1 MLAVGGKAMR
11 LEGKTVIITGA
22 SAGMGQAM
30 TELFVHEGANVVAV
44 ARRKERLDA
53 LAESLKDGPGK
64 VAVFAGD
71 IGKKEDNEA
80 MIDCAVETFGK
91 LDVLINNAG
100 IMDDNTAIGDMS
112 DEMLDRLM
120 KVDAYGPMYAM
131 RKAVQVFL
139 KQGEGGNIINTCSV
153 GAMHHTAG
161 VAYCAAKAALTAATR
176 NTAFMYMEQGIRC
189 NGIAPG
195 VVITDIPLVMPAAD
209 EFGFSRTSTLLTHS
223 PELGM
228 PEDIANAALFLA
240 SDESKF
246 VNGVILTCDGGWT
259 NL

>member
-1 MLAVGGKAMR
+1 MSELR
-11 LEGKTVIITGA
+11 LEDKVVVVTGA
-22 SAGMGQAM
+22 SAGMGEAIVERFAQ
-30 TELFVHEGANVVAV
+30 EGAKVVAV
-44 ARRKERLDA
+44 ARRKERLEA
-53 LAESLKDGPGK
+53 LAARLADEPGE

-71 IGKKEDNEA
+71 CGKREDNEA
-80 MIDCAVETFGK
+80 MIDFAVKTFGR

-100 IMDDNTAIGDMS
+100 IMDDNTAIGNVS
-112 DEMLDRLM
+112 DEMIDRLM
-120 KVDAYGPMYAM
+120 QVNAIGPMYAM

-139 KQGEGGNIINTCSV
+139 EQGDGGNIINTCSV

-161 VAYCAAKAALTAATR
+161 VAYCAAKAALTAATK
-176 NTAFMYMEQGIRC
+176 NTAFMYMEEEIRC

-195 VVITDIPLVMPAAD
+195 GVLTDIPLVMPKSD
-209 EFGFSRTSTLLTHS
+209 EFGFSRTSTLLEHS

-240 SDESKF
+240 SDESHF

>member
-1 MLAVGGKAMR
+1 MR

-71 IGKKEDNEA
+71 VGKKEDNEA
-80 MIDCAVETFGK
+80 MIDYAVETFGK

-139 KQGEGGNIINTCSV
+139 KQGEGGNIINGKGSTYCRNQEYSFHV
-153 GAMHHTAG
+153 YGTGDPLQRDRSGRSDHRYSAG
-161 VAYCAAKAALTAATR
+161 
-176 NTAFMYMEQGIRC
+176 
-189 NGIAPG
+189 
-195 VVITDIPLVMPAAD
+195 
-209 EFGFSRTSTLLTHS
+209 
-223 PELGM
+223 
-228 PEDIANAALFLA
+228 NACG
-240 SDESKF
+240 K
-246 VNGVILTCDGGWT
+246 
-259 NL
+259 

>member
-1 MLAVGGKAMR
+1 MR
-11 LEGKTVIITGA
+11 LEGKVMVVTGA

-30 TELFVHEGANVVAV
+30 AEVFVKEGAKVVAV

-53 LAESLKDGPGK
+53 LVDSLKEGPGEIT
-64 VAVFAGD
+64 AYAGD
-71 IGKKEDNEA
+71 VGKREDNEG
-80 MIDCAVETFGK
+80 MIDFAVKTYGR
-91 LDVLINNAG
+91 LDVLVNNAG
-100 IMDDNTAIGDMS
+100 IMDDNTAIGDVS
-112 DEMLDRLM
+112 DEMIEKLM
-120 KVDAYGPMYAM
+120 QVDAIGPMYAM

-139 KQGEGGNIINTCSV
+139 DQGDGGNIINTCSV
-153 GAMHHTAG
+153 GAMHQTAG
-161 VAYCAAKAALTAATR
+161 VAYCAAKAALTAATK

-195 VVITDIPLVMPAAD
+195 GVITDIPLVMPAAN
-209 EFGFSRTSTLLTHS
+209 EFGFSRTSKLLDFS

>member
-1 MLAVGGKAMR
+1 MLAVGGKVMR

-139 KQGEGGNIINTCSV
+139 KQGEGGN
-153 GAMHHTAG
+153 
-161 VAYCAAKAALTAATR
+161 
-176 NTAFMYMEQGIRC
+176 

-195 VVITDIPLVMPAAD
+195 GVITDIPLVMPAAD

>member
-1 MLAVGGKAMR
+1 MR

-139 KQGEGGNIINTCSV
+139 KQGEGGNSDH
-153 GAMHHTAG
+153 G
-161 VAYCAAKAALTAATR
+161 YS
-176 NTAFMYMEQGIRC
+176 
-189 NGIAPG
+189 PG
-195 VVITDIPLVMPAAD
+195 HAC
-209 EFGFSRTSTLLTHS
+209 GR
-223 PELGM
+223 
-228 PEDIANAALFLA
+228 
-240 SDESKF
+240 
-246 VNGVILTCDGGWT
+246 
-259 NL
+259 

>member
-1 MLAVGGKAMR
+1 MR
-11 LEGKTVIITGA
+11 LEGKVIIVTGA
-22 SAGMGQAM
+22 SAGMGQAIV
-30 TELFVHEGANVVAV
+30 ERFAAEGAKIVAV

-53 LAESLKDGPGK
+53 LAEKLKDEPGE

-71 IGKKEDNEA
+71 CGKREDNEA
-80 MIDCAVETFGK
+80 MINFAVKKFGR

-100 IMDDNTAIGDMS
+100 IMDDNTAVGDVS
-112 DEMLDRLM
+112 DEMIARQM
-120 KVDAYGPMYAM
+120 QVNAIGPIYAM

-139 KQGEGGNIINTCSV
+139 EQGDGGNIINTCSV
-153 GAMHHTAG
+153 GASHNTAG
-161 VAYCAAKAALTAATR
+161 VAYCAAKAAITAATK
-176 NTAFMYMEQGIRC
+176 NTAFMYMEEDIRC

-195 VVITDIPLVMPAAD
+195 GVVTDIPLVMPKAN
-209 EFGFSRTSTLLTHS
+209 EFGFERTSSLLAHS

-240 SDESKF
+240 SDESSF
-246 VNGVILTCDGGWT
+246 INGVILTCDGGWT